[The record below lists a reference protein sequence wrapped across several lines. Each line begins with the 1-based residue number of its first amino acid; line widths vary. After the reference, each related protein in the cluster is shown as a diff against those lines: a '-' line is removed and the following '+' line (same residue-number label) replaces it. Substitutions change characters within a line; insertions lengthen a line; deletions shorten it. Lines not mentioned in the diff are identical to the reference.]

1 MPVDL
6 TLLCKTFEQV
16 TAEAEE
22 AKAAAAQAIDEANKF
37 KQELEQAKAHIA
49 TIEIRLHA
57 AQLEVEAVK
66 ASEERALSQV
76 THIIHLLHFLIEY
89 TFCLALIMFFFKV
102 LQFCILYLAKVFA
115 FVSSY
120 GLIVYV

>member
-6 TLLCKTFEQV
+6 TLLCKTLEQV

-22 AKAAAAQAIDEANKF
+22 SKAAAAQAIDEATKS

-49 TIEIRLHA
+49 TIESRLHA

-76 THIIHLLHFLIEY
+76 TQITHLLHFLIGY
-89 TFCLALIMFFFKV
+89 TFCLALIMFFSWCCN
-102 LQFCILYLAKVFA
+102 LIII
-115 FVSSY
+115 SSN
-120 GLIVYV
+120 